1 MITVSRNLAILALAS
16 ASVAQGASWFAP
28 AGGQANEP
36 LARANQAYLRGDF
49 AAMTTSVRE
58 VLANPATGA
67 VERQNVFALLHKAFE
82 VNHGHLPADWRL
94 PAPLSNLKFKNY
106 RKDLVDGIEFAFALD
121 VTVPEADTI
130 TQLQLVRYPD
140 QVVLDHQAGLGEWTV
155 SQDDDGYEIEL
166 YGDNVREPL
175 EEGLYLLHFGM
186 KDGSHFD
193 AWFPLDHLESSASPN
208 LREPEVG
215 QTYTQGNPE
224 VRWDDFRSPEYQS
237 SERRIAVVSVGQLSG
252 PNHTWNGVWNLAVHD
267 PTLTSTVIG
276 TVPDASG
283 VDHLV
288 DGKYWLSLTYYEQ
301 RMFGD
306 MKLRRGS
313 RTARPF
319 FVKTQ
324 P

>member
-1 MITVSRNLAILALAS
+1 MATA
-16 ASVAQGASWFAP
+16 
-28 AGGQANEP
+28 
-36 LARANQAYLRGDF
+36 AR
-49 AAMTTSVRE
+49 
-58 VLANPATGA
+58 
-67 VERQNVFALLHKAFE
+67 
-82 VNHGHLPADWRL
+82 
-94 PAPLSNLKFKNY
+94 
-106 RKDLVDGIEFAFALD
+106 DLQ
-121 VTVPEADTI
+121 P
-130 TQLQLVRYPD
+130 
-140 QVVLDHQAGLGEWTV
+140 
-155 SQDDDGYEIEL
+155 
-166 YGDNVREPL
+166 
-175 EEGLYLLHFGM
+175 
-186 KDGSHFD
+186 K
-193 AWFPLDHLESSASPN
+193 
-208 LREPEVG
+208 REPEVG

-252 PNHTWNGVWNLAVHD
+252 PDHTWNGVWNLAVHD